1 MILLTGSHFLVL
13 PPRSFLSPFFYFLR
27 RCLLLRPLRH
37 HHLCQRRTSGDRSPD
52 SSFLNSLQ
60 AKLHSPGLPV
70 TAAVHHRASSLHR
83 KPIPGGVRSQV
94 LPLQRCGAQL
104 LFSRLH
110 GGRKLLMAGIEKM
123 SSLLKSAI
131 TYSNTEVIPALCIYL
146 FNSGAPVRHS

>member
-1 MILLTGSHFLVL
+1 MRSYWLVPIFGFSPLAPSYLLFLI
-13 PPRSFLSPFFYFLR
+13 FLR

-94 LPLQRCGAQL
+94 LPLQRCGTQL

-131 TYSNTEVIPALCIYL
+131 TYSNTEVIPALFI
-146 FNSGAPVRHS
+146 